1 MANEPTPIGDIISTL
16 FSTQMATKARAQ
28 TKVAHAWFFA
38 NGDRERAH
46 TTGVWTRAG
55 AFEGADPVLCVAID
69 SGLLAQELSCN
80 KDIYLARLAYAG
92 VAVSDIRF
100 SVCERPREEV
110 KRDLKKRKEEPKPLP
125 PLSKS
130 EQRQVEEATKNLPD
144 GLRQSASQ
152 AMCAS
157 LRRNKAN
164 TSRKS

>member
-1 MANEPTPIGDIISTL
+1 MSKQSKAQTR
-16 FSTQMATKARAQ
+16 AARA
-28 TKVAHAWFFA
+28 WFVA

-46 TTGVWTRAG
+46 TTGVWTRPG
-55 AFEGADPVLCVAID
+55 PFEGADPVLCVAVD

-80 KDIYLARLAYAG
+80 KEIYLSRLAYAG
-92 VAVSDIRF
+92 VAISDIRF
-100 SVCERPREEV
+100 SVRARPREEV
-110 KRDLKKRKEEPKPLP
+110 KSVSKKKDAKPKPLP
-125 PLSKS
+125 PLTES
-130 EQRQVEEATKNLPD
+130 EMRQVAEATKGLPD